1 MKQYELMRNSIMDAI
16 PGIWDADNKTIQ
28 FGYVER
34 TSEAEEGEEAQVQY
48 HGYAIPLSGCMDY
61 GHIKSEIVKFA
72 YPDKDVDALL
82 NNAVG
87 ALIRKHLA
95 ITLSERDQQAIYEFS
110 HLDEWRAMAGSAAKE
125 LMDSLK

>member
-16 PGIWDADNKTIQ
+16 PGIWDADNKTIH

-34 TSEAEEGEEAQVQY
+34 TNETEEGEEAQVQY

-87 ALIRKHLA
+87 ALIRK
-95 ITLSERDQQAIYEFS
+95 TPGTTPSDRDQKAIDDFN